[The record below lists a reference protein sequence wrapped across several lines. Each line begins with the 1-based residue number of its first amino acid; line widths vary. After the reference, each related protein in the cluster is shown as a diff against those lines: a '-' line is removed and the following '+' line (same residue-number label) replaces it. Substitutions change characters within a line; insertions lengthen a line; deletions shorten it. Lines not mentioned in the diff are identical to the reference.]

1 LKSSLCLL
9 AQRIVFAVQETHENV
24 PDDNEDISED
34 VPADDFSDGSDDER
48 TEDQEGYPATDEE
61 EENEYE

>member
-1 LKSSLCLL
+1 M
-9 AQRIVFAVQETHENV
+9 QETHENI
-24 PDDNEDISED
+24 PDDNADVSED

-48 TEDQEGYPATDEE
+48 TEDQGEYPATDEE